1 MSDLETILRKFKG
14 KNVKIFKADGNFT
27 KKGYEIYCDFCSLLY
42 ELGSIVDCFNA
53 EEVETELDKIVEFE
67 N

>member
-14 KNVKIFKADGNFT
+14 ININIFKKDGTFT
-27 KKGYEIYCDFCSLLY
+27 KKGYEIYCDFCLLLY
-42 ELGSIVDCFNA
+42 NLATIVDNFNV
-53 EEVETELDKIVEFE
+53 EEVEKELDRIVEFE